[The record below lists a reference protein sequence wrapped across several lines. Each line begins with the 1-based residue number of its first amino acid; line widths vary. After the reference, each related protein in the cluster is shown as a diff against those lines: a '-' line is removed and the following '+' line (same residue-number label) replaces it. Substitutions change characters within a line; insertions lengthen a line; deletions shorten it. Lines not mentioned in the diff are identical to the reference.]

1 MLSKAGPRLALEAD
15 TTALATS
22 PAGSIWVTNSL
33 SRGLPRLPLGPM
45 RGNPPRPAPPRLR
58 LPLGPMRGNPPR
70 PAPPRL
76 RLPLGPMRGNPPRP
90 APPRLRLPLGQP
102 QFLDDEHRID
112 RQRVHGRQF
121 LQRGV
126 GILEP
131 VAGHRTHHG
140 RTPGHP
146 AVVNGLEQSGDA
158 GRGCGL
164 DEDALAL

>member
-76 RLPLGPMRGNPPRP
+76 RLPLG
-90 APPRLRLPLGQP
+90 QP

-121 LQRGV
+121 LQSGV